1 MRVRKHHGLLAA
13 AGLALAA
20 CGDTGTPADP
30 ASPGISASAPG
41 QAPAEWSYEE
51 GADGLAQWA
60 QLDSSY
66 AACSTGTE
74 QSPIQI
80 TSGSAQE
87 SGGQDS
93 GGQDS
98 RAEPISL
105 HYAPGAARIVDTG
118 HTVQAAPETAAGDA
132 ANALNFAGEEF
143 RLAQLHFHADA
154 EHTIDG
160 NTEPV
165 EFHFVHSNADGEL
178 LVLAVLATQGA
189 ENAAWTDFIDAAG
202 ASPTAEAGSIR
213 WDSLLP
219 EDTANF
225 QYEGSL
231 TTPPCTEGVQWMVL
245 KTPIMLSPEQI
256 GRLEA
261 AYADN
266 NRPLQPLDGREVVES
281 D

>member
-1 MRVRKHHGLLAA
+1 MRIRKHYGLLAVA
-13 AGLALAA
+13 ALTLAA

-30 ASPGISASAPG
+30 ASPGMSASAPG
-41 QAPAEWSYEE
+41 QAPAEWSYGE
-51 GADGLAQWA
+51 GAEGPAQWSR
-60 QLDSSY
+60 LDSSY

-74 QSPIQI
+74 QSPIEI
-80 TSGSAQE
+80 TSGSAE
-87 SGGQDS
+87 DS
-93 GGQDS
+93 G
-98 RAEPISL
+98 AEPVSIN
-105 HYAPGAARIVDTG
+105 YAPGAARMVDTG
-118 HTVQAAPETAAGDA
+118 HTVQATPETAAGEA
-132 ANALNFAGEEF
+132 ANTVDFAGEEF
-143 RLAQLHFHADA
+143 RLAQLHFHAEA
-154 EHTIDG
+154 EHAIDG
-160 NTEPV
+160 KSEPV

-189 ENAAWTDFIDAAG
+189 ENAVWADFIDAAG
-202 ASPTAEAGSIR
+202 VSPAAEAGSMR

-231 TTPPCTEGVQWMVL
+231 TTPPCTEGVQWVVL
-245 KTPIMLSPEQI
+245 KTPVTLSPGQI

-281 D
+281 R